1 MNWSTWPQLCR
12 AVARHLIIRPFK
24 TRKRVVQYGFQAV
37 LKKKKK
43 SSPKSFNLK
52 HSITSVNS
60 SFWSEAEC
68 VSKFIS
74 RCAVSVNVTTSPR
87 GPSPGPS
94 ESSLQRQGRQ
104 FLLCSRTME
113 PLCDGPALHLEVF
126 WRFKWL
132 WRQQLL
138 ITCDYIFSSMK
149 LLILVGIAH
158 LDAISVK
165 VQWAG
170 NVGH

>member
-1 MNWSTWPQLCR
+1 M
-12 AVARHLIIRPFK
+12 
-24 TRKRVVQYGFQAV
+24 
-37 LKKKKK
+37 
-43 SSPKSFNLK
+43 
-52 HSITSVNS
+52 NS

-74 RCAVSVNVTTSPR
+74 RCAVSVNVTTAPR

-158 LDAISVK
+158 LDAISAVSWK
-165 VQWAG
+165 CGALVTVLALRLSTAPLWLCLNEQF
-170 NVGH
+170 NLLSQSKKLPPCT